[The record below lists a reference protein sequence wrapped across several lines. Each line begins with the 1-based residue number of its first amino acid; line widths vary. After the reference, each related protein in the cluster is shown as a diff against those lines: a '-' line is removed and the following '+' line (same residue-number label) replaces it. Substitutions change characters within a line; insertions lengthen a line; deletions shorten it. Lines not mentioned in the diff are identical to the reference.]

1 MVFQISPESEATI
14 REIITRW
21 GYDDEEAVVAE
32 ALRMLVERDK
42 LERLRALIAVGDEQA
57 ARGEVVAWTPDF
69 MDRLMREANE
79 DERLGRPLRDEV
91 LP

>member
-1 MVFQISPESEATI
+1 MAVQLSPESEETI
-14 REIITRW
+14 RDLVTRG

-32 ALRMLVERDK
+32 ALRVLVERDK

-57 ARGEVVAWTPDF
+57 ARGEVVEWTPDF
-69 MDRLMREANE
+69 LERLKREAEE
-79 DERLGRPLRDEV
+79 DERLGKPLRDEV